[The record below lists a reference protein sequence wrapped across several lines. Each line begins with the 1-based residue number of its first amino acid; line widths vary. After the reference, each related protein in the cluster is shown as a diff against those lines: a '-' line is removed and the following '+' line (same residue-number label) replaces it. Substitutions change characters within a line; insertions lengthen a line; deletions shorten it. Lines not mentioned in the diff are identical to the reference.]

1 MKRREFIF
9 SVVVLLIAFI
19 GITIFKHW
27 KHTEQNTSSTSIA
40 KSDST
45 QTFWAYYNRAT
56 QYRMDDE
63 SDSSIIAYH
72 EALKLNPDHKDA
84 LYYVGNMY
92 MKVGQFD
99 KAQESLL
106 RLTQLNPQSERAF
119 NQLGNL
125 FFCLAHPNY
134 FHPDKSKLY
143 FERAYG
149 LNKEALN
156 PNLHL
161 GEIALFQSRTNDA
174 TVIFHKL
181 SMMDQ
186 KNMEINFIMGYLNW
200 ESGKS
205 QEAIKDLEHAFALL
219 NPANS
224 PKKTSNVENQ
234 DCNLFVYWLT
244 NNLVAFKEYDIRVAM
259 TNVYRK
265 FDQYLM
271 TMRRQLNH
279 D

>member
-9 SVVVLLIAFI
+9 SVVVLLIAFT
-19 GITIFKHW
+19 GITIVKHG
-27 KHTEQNTSSTSIA
+27 KHTEQNNSSTSIA

-56 QYRMDDE
+56 QHRMDNE
-63 SDSSIIAYH
+63 SDSAVIAYQ

-84 LYYVGNMY
+84 LYYIGNMY
-92 MKVGQFD
+92 MNVGHVD
-99 KAQESLL
+99 KAQKSWEK
-106 RLTQLNPQSERAF
+106 LTELNPQSERAF

-134 FHPDKSKLY
+134 FHPEKSKLY
-143 FERAYG
+143 FEQAYG

-161 GEIALFQSRTNDA
+161 GEIALFQNRKNDA
-174 TVIFHKL
+174 LVIFHKL
-181 SMMDQ
+181 LMMDQ

-219 NPANS
+219 NTANS
-224 PKKTSNVENQ
+224 AKNTLTTENQ
-234 DCNLFVYWLT
+234 ECNLFMQWLT
-244 NNLVAFKEYDIRVAM
+244 NNLIAFKEYDIRVAM
-259 TNVYRK
+259 PEVYRK

-271 TMRRQLNH
+271 TIRRQLNH